1 MKKEEVGNCVTCEN
15 HSCLMKKN
23 YAANQYETAI
33 ANRMVIECKKSQSFI
48 IEGAP
53 IHGMYFV
60 YSGKAKIT
68 KSGYNGKEQ
77 ILRLTGD
84 GDIIGIRGYSNRKV
98 YPIAATALEPT
109 TLCYFPNK
117 FFTNELQVNSA
128 LTYDLMVFYAEELD
142 KTEERVK
149 KFAQM
154 TVREK
159 VVDSLLS
166 IYDRFG
172 QNSEGLN
179 LVLSRTDIANL
190 AGTNSE
196 QVIRVL
202 MTLKNEKVINCE
214 GKNIL
219 LTKIDALRKEI
230 QEYHY

>member
-1 MKKEEVGNCVTCEN
+1 MKKEEVGNCVSCEN
-15 HSCLMKKN
+15 LSCLMKRN
-23 YAANQYETAI
+23 YAADNYATAI

-60 YSGKAKIT
+60 YSGKTKIT

-84 GDIIGIRGYSNRKV
+84 GDIIGIRGYSSRKV

-117 FFTNELQVNSA
+117 FFTNELQTNSN
-128 LTYDLMVFYAEELD
+128 LTYDLMVFFAEELD

-172 QNSEGLN
+172 QDEEGLK

-202 MTLKNEKVINCE
+202 MTLKNEGVINCE
-214 GKNIL
+214 GKHIL
-219 LTKIDALRKEI
+219 LKKLDALRKEI
-230 QEYHY
+230 QEYNY

>member
-1 MKKEEVGNCVTCEN
+1 MKKEEVGNCVSCEN
-15 HSCLMKKN
+15 LSCLMKKN
-23 YAANQYETAI
+23 YEADKYATVLP
-33 ANRMVIECKKSQSFI
+33 NRMVIECKKSQSFI

-53 IHGMYFV
+53 IHGMYFI
-60 YSGKAKIT
+60 YAGKVKVT
-68 KSGYNGKEQ
+68 KTGYNGKEQ
-77 ILRLTGD
+77 ILRLTGN
-84 GDIIGIRGYSNRKV
+84 GDIIGIRGYSSRKV

-117 FFTNELQVNSA
+117 FFTQELQTHNTLA
-128 LTYDLMVFYAEELD
+128 YELMVFYAEELD

-172 QNSEGLN
+172 QDEDGLK
-179 LVLSRTDIANL
+179 LVLSRTDIANI

-202 MTLKNEKVINCE
+202 MTLKNEGVINCE
-214 GKNIL
+214 GKHIFLN
-219 LTKIDALRKEI
+219 KIDTLRKEI
-230 QEYHY
+230 QEYNY

>member
-1 MKKEEVGNCVTCEN
+1 MKKEEVGNCVSCEN
-15 HSCLMKKN
+15 HSCLIKKN
-23 YAANQYETAI
+23 YESNKYSSVLS
-33 ANRMVIECKKSQSFI
+33 NRMIIECKKSQSFI

-53 IHGMYFV
+53 IHGMYFI
-60 YSGKAKIT
+60 YSGKVKIT

-84 GDIIGIRGYSNRKV
+84 GDIIGVRGYSNRKV

-117 FFTNELQVNSA
+117 FFTSELRTHGTLA
-128 LTYDLMVFYAEELD
+128 YELMLFYAEELD

-166 IYDRFG
+166 MYDRFG
-172 QNSEGLN
+172 QDEEGLK
-179 LVLSRTDIANL
+179 LILSRTDIANL

-202 MTLKNEKVINCE
+202 MTLKNEDVIHCE
-214 GKNIL
+214 GKHIL
-219 LTKIDALRKEI
+219 LVNIAALRKEI
-230 QEYHY
+230 QEYNY